1 MNREVIYRE
10 EAIKRN
16 MEFMNITKNIYELEK
31 LHGKTVNLMFDIA
44 SMNVYPAAGLLSYV
58 GRDVPVYLIDPKDV
72 SVSRRDVHHIMKGA
86 SEGLKELT
94 DILLNN

>member
-1 MNREVIYRE
+1 MNKEVMCKE

-44 SMNVYPAAGLLSYV
+44 SMNVYHEDMLENMHSEIHECYRKNL
-58 GRDVPVYLIDPKDV
+58 
-72 SVSRRDVHHIMKGA
+72 RR
-86 SEGLKELT
+86 L
-94 DILLNN
+94 

>member
-44 SMNVYPAAGLLSYV
+44 SMNVYPE
-58 GRDVPVYLIDPKDV
+58 DVLENMHSEIHECYRKNL
-72 SVSRRDVHHIMKGA
+72 RR
-86 SEGLKELT
+86 L
-94 DILLNN
+94 